1 MNRIKDFFYDKN
13 DIFVALIIL
22 AVAALII
29 YTRIDKIMAYP
40 DTLLETDSS
49 QTASTAAQAATTT
62 APTQATTAAA
72 TTTTATTAPAQ
83 TSKSIVI
90 SDDAIST
97 TVSQQL
103 ADAGLVSSAADF
115 EAALQKAN
123 MTSQI
128 RSGTYTIPVGSTN
141 EQIIELITGKT
152 LSGQ

>member
-49 QTASTAAQAATTT
+49 QTASTAAQATTT